1 VREAGID
8 PHDPCR
14 EAPAA
19 TAPLSAPRGA
29 ARNVPSPPSRIEHSG
44 ALQNRTFWSAPEKST
59 ICPRLSASSAAP
71 PRATPRAWRVSD
83 TGVECVGHGE
93 RRGGSAEIIMITKG
107 GRGRAGL
114 SNLQG

>member
-1 VREAGID
+1 MKRGLT
-8 PHDPCR
+8 HTT
-14 EAPAA
+14 PAA
-19 TAPLSAPRGA
+19 RHLQPPRRCQRPAAQPGTYPAP
-29 ARNVPSPPSRIEHSG
+29 
-44 ALQNRTFWSAPEKST
+44 LQNRTFWSAPEKST

>member
-44 ALQNRTFWSAPEKST
+44 ALQKSPPSALVSLRRL
-59 ICPRLSASSAAP
+59 PRRRAP
-71 PRATPRAWRVSD
+71 PRARGECRTRAWSVLDTVS
-83 TGVECVGHGE
+83 
-93 RRGGSAEIIMITKG
+93 GG
-107 GRGRAGL
+107 AGAQKL
-114 SNLQG
+114 